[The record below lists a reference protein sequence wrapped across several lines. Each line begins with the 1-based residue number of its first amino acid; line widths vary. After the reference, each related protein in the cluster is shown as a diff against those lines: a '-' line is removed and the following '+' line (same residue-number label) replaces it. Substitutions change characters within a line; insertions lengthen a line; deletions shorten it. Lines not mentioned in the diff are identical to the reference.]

1 MKLATKI
8 FKRNDW
14 YVTSKFGYR
23 KHPITGKTTF
33 HNGVDYGTDVQKWAQ
48 YAVEDG
54 YVYKV
59 TKSSSGYGNSIWVR
73 YPRINRSL
81 FHAHLDS
88 IKVKEGDKVVEGT
101 LLGYTGTSGSSTGI
115 HLHLGMTEIG
125 KDTWLD
131 AHAYDYKEPE
141 KGDNKKEDKIS
152 VDGKWGKDTTKKA
165 QKVFG
170 TTVDGIVSNQYASY
184 KANNPGLLDNT
195 FEWESKPGKGGSELI
210 SKIQKMVKVNA
221 DGYIGTDTIKA
232 MQKYFKTPID
242 GKVSNPSQMVKAFQ
256 EWLNKQ

>member
-8 FKRNDW
+8 FKREDW

-131 AHAYDYKEPE
+131 AHAYDYQEPSDKYNLTRYLKKNC
-141 KGDNKKEDKIS
+141 KGDDVVQLQKELNKLGYKGK
-152 VDGKWGKDTTKKA
+152 DGKTLETKTKI
-165 QKVFG
+165 FG
-170 TTVDGIVSNQYASY
+170 
-184 KANNPGLLDNT
+184 DNT
-195 FEWESKPGKGGSELI
+195 AYAVKKYQSAKKLTADSIVGPDTAHKLGWLFQGK
-210 SKIQKMVKVNA
+210 
-221 DGYIGTDTIKA
+221 
-232 MQKYFKTPID
+232 
-242 GKVSNPSQMVKAFQ
+242 
-256 EWLNKQ
+256 